1 MSKKLCKLVSDGI
14 LKDDLKAYK
23 KLVNKPKY
31 VCKKCGRVANDED
44 SLCKPK
50 KMKAG
55 KKISVKQEDGIL
67 EEQEVLVE
75 VGVAVDEETINSN
88 VLPMEMNNPDEM
100 DDGEILYDSEEDLNM
115 ED

>member
-1 MSKKLCKLVSDGI
+1 MSKKLCKLVSDGM

-55 KKISVKQEDGIL
+55 KKISVKQEDDIL
-67 EEQEVLVE
+67 EEQELFVE
-75 VGVAVDEETINSN
+75 VGAMVEEDA
-88 VLPMEMNNPDEM
+88 LFE
-100 DDGEILYDSEEDLNM
+100 SEENLNM